1 MRDRRTF
8 LKGIGGLGMWAT
20 ALPGARGSLFLQSE
34 IIRKRTAAR
43 QRRRRIIWNNDGSD
57 IQSIAYAGGK
67 WPIPLESVEQF
78 WGGTLRFLEGT
89 PVDTIL
95 YCAHTN
101 EPDWE
106 FPRKYIEVLGP
117 NPVKHVVDFARRLKK
132 EFFYSIRMN
141 DVHCS
146 RYAPKAGYWP
156 AFKLAHPELL
166 LGYVSHEHW
175 EKEVVPWLERFMPIE
190 EERWKTKLYD
200 PQKERE
206 LLRQSEEV
214 HPLADVIR
222 RDGVASRDLWFWGGW
237 DWARAEVR
245 ARYLR
250 VIEGAC
256 ERYDLDGVELDWAR
270 HYGFF
275 KLGQERRNISVMN
288 DFVRQVRQR
297 LDYYGERRGRPIL
310 LASGRTPDSLE
321 LSLSLGLDPET
332 WAREGWIDL
341 LMAGSGG
348 MPFTIPIEEWVALG
362 HRYDI
367 PVYGC
372 LDRIYAP
379 FRTGRPRWDIRDPEM
394 EGALASNY
402 EAVDAASYRFWEAG
416 ADGICL
422 YDWHTHHGP
431 TYPKDYGRM
440 PSIED
445 SKTLARRNKLYRIDP
460 GYARLGCLAD
470 GCLASQLPRDF
481 TTQSGPAS
489 AAFRLNIADNPLSAS
504 EVVVQAQYSA
514 TGSTRP
520 PAIAT
525 WDLERG
531 KRRDPRRFKWELN
544 GVPLSNPREAKVK
557 RYGGYG
563 VGWVDDEA
571 WVEFKS
577 DPRNLRK
584 GSNTLQVTVDPPAQG
599 DPAAP
604 VHIVDVRIRIG
615 YS

>member
-89 PVDTIL
+89 PVDSIL

-470 GCLASQLPRDF
+470 GCLASQLPLAF

-489 AAFRLNIADNPLSAS
+489 AAFRLNVADDPRSAS

-514 TGSTRP
+514 SGSTRP
-520 PAIAT
+520 PAVAT

-584 GSNTLQVTVDPPAQG
+584 GSNTLQVTVEPPAQG
-599 DPAAP
+599 DPAEP